1 MWLRQRES
9 VGLCGRAIA
18 RPYLDTPSP
27 LMVGSGSGVGGS
39 GVSGGS
45 EARKD
50 GPSNG
55 TDSKE
60 ASESEGMEE
69 EGRKEVKKQRRRR
82 EAAGLCVCARGR
94 EEERFEIN
102 F

>member
-1 MWLRQRES
+1 MWLWLWRRLQES

-18 RPYLDTPSP
+18 RPYLNTPSP
-27 LMVGSGSGVGGS
+27 LMVGSGRGADGS

-69 EGRKEVKKQRRRR
+69 EGRKEVKK
-82 EAAGLCVCARGR
+82 
-94 EEERFEIN
+94 
-102 F
+102 